1 MEERTAGRAD
11 EYSRRDLELR
21 LTGLVFAHAIFE
33 RRGASQ
39 AELDGLSREAA
50 YVRRRLASRNGA
62 DAAA

>member
-1 MEERTAGRAD
+1 MGERSGGRGGD
-11 EYSRRDLELR
+11 HSRRDLELR
-21 LTGLVFAHAIFE
+21 LTGLLFAHAILE

-50 YVRRRLASRNGA
+50 YVRWRLASRSGA